1 MKLSAPWHRK
11 AASPRARGLGD
22 AAGSLAAIAQRL
34 DGLSQKLDGLSPN
47 VRKHDARVDIE
58 DALET
63 AISGLSGVIAH
74 VRSTEVL
81 SDLSDE
87 VDALGQ
93 SSGRRST
100 AAATEALNLDQRIAA
115 IADGIAALRAENRRR
130 AAQNFDTVIGVL
142 SEKIE
147 LLEAQNGA
155 ANPTAPGLSQPVQ
168 PRPELHIC
176 KFDSIERGIADLVHG
191 VACTRRARN
200 PSAASLD

>member
-1 MKLSAPWHRK
+1 
-11 AASPRARGLGD
+11 
-22 AAGSLAAIAQRL
+22 AIAERL
-34 DGLSQKLDGLSPN
+34 DGMSRKLEGLLPN
-47 VRKHDARVDIE
+47 ARRHDAHVDIE

-63 AISGLSGVIAH
+63 AIAGLRGVIAH
-74 VRSTEVL
+74 VRSTEAL

-93 SSGRRST
+93 SSGRRPRS
-100 AAATEALNLDQRIAA
+100 AATDALNLDQRIAA

-155 ANPTAPGLSQPVQ
+155 ANPTAPGLSQPVRS
-168 PRPELHIC
+168 RPELHIC
-176 KFDSIERGIADLVHG
+176 KFDSI
-191 VACTRRARN
+191 
-200 PSAASLD
+200 